1 MCAHGS
7 RPPSTRSSS
16 LWVERATR
24 GADAVDKHRDNQRFV
39 VPHTGIYRFQR
50 NLPIL
55 QRVSYDD
62 RGRKISETNQM
73 GLTRTFA
80 YDSQGRLAS
89 VSLPDLD
96 GNPATTN
103 DIATYGYRYDAR
115 GNMVQLTDP
124 LGRDTRFTFN
134 NQGQQL
140 TRTLPLGFE
149 ADGIFGTADDT
160 LPDGDF
166 SEHAQYDAKGRTTL
180 QTSFEGII
188 TEYVYDDALHGT
200 GRDSERRF
208 YQTMEDYTNGL
219 VSESQ
224 TMTYDAFG
232 REVSMVWQRDII
244 QTGASIID
252 IWTNQ
257 FDVQGRLIRVT
268 SPTGILNY
276 EYDVYGRQ
284 TRVFTGTTGT
294 YAGDQADPDTDI
306 RYAYDVQGRLV
317 SVQTFERNNVL
328 VDVDP
333 KTAGNQPE
341 TESYAYT
348 LLGNLD
354 YRK

>member
-1 MCAHGS
+1 MSSRGLWIPSYNGS
-7 RPPSTRSSS
+7 QVAS
-16 LWVERATR
+16 W
-24 GADAVDKHRDNQRFV
+24 
-39 VPHTGIYRFQR
+39 
-50 NLPIL
+50 
-55 QRVSYDD
+55 
-62 RGRKISETNQM
+62 
-73 GLTRTFA
+73 

-103 DIATYGYRYDAR
+103 DIATYGYKYDAR

-140 TRTLPLGFE
+140 TRTLPLGFG
-149 ADGIFGTADDT
+149 ADGMFGTADDRRGAGYRTATSPNT
-160 LPDGDF
+160 LN
-166 SEHAQYDAKGRTTL
+166 TTPKAAWPSKRPSKASSQNIFTMML
-180 QTSFEGII
+180 FT
-188 TEYVYDDALHGT
+188 ALVVS
-200 GRDSERRF
+200 SERRF
-208 YQTMEDYTNGL
+208 YRTMEDYTNGL

-284 TRVFTGTTGT
+284 TRVFTGPT
-294 YAGDQADPDTDI
+294 QWCL
-306 RYAYDVQGRLV
+306 RRRSGR
-317 SVQTFERNNVL
+317 
-328 VDVDP
+328 P
-333 KTAGNQPE
+333 G
-341 TESYAYT
+341 Y
-348 LLGNLD
+348 
-354 YRK
+354 